1 MEQQIRAY
9 LDLDDTCS
17 KFRESKIAFFYH
29 NMDEPHDKSKDM
41 KIRLVENFL
50 GFLVSVYFP

>member
-17 KFRESKIAFFYH
+17 KFRESKIVLYH

-41 KIRLVENFL
+41 KVRSVENFL
-50 GFLVSVYFP
+50 GFF